1 GQKVTAITPHRMDDR
16 TNGAPAGERAGK
28 TMSSLLIRNCL
39 YIFTAAGEAP
49 RRGEDILIEGNRIA
63 AIGKGLQIDA
73 GRQPSGGT
81 TDATDGLRTIDGAH
95 LVAIP
100 GLVNTHHHFY
110 QTLTRNLPAVQNAEL
125 FDWLVYLYEV
135 WRHLDAE
142 AVYYSSLLAM
152 GELLKTGC
160 TTTTDHHYLYP
171 HAVTEDLMGT
181 QFRAAEQLGIRFA
194 PTRGSMCLSKKDG
207 GLPPD
212 TVVQTEAE
220 ILADSERVID
230 RYHDPSELSMG
241 RVILAPCSPFS
252 VTEALMQDTAALAR
266 RRGVR
271 LHTHLAETED
281 ENAFC
286 EKMYGRRPLAL
297 MADCDFLG
305 PDVSFA
311 HGIHF
316 TDAELDH
323 LAASGTHIAHC
334 PTSNMRLGSGICRV
348 KEMLERGINVG
359 LAVDGSASNDSSD
372 MLGEVRNGLLL
383 QRVRYGAAAIDAPR
397 ILQMGSRNGARLL
410 GFDTVGELR
419 PGWAADLA
427 LFDVNRMEYTGSLS
441 DPLAA
446 IIFSGYNHAAAYTIV
461 NGAIAVDEG
470 RLVGFAEEKIME
482 KGNQISA
489 RMLAESRSAWSTR

>member
-1 GQKVTAITPHRMDDR
+1 MIRQGR
-16 TNGAPAGERAGK
+16 
-28 TMSSLLIRNCL
+28 SSALSTILIRNCL
-39 YIFTAAGEAP
+39 SIFIAADEPP
-49 RRGEDILIEGNRIA
+49 RRGEDILIHGNRIV
-63 AIGKGLQIDA
+63 AIGKDLQFAGTIDA
-73 GRQPSGGT
+73 NDSS
-81 TDATDGLRTIDGAH
+81 AMRTIDGTT

-125 FDWLVYLYEV
+125 FDWLVHLYEV

-142 AVYYSSLLAM
+142 AVYYGSLLAM

-160 TTTTDHHYLYP
+160 TTSSDHHYLYP
-171 HAVTEDLMGT
+171 RNVDADIMET
-181 QFRAAEQLGIRFA
+181 QFKAAAALGMRFA
-194 PTRGSMCLSKKDG
+194 PTRGSMCLSRKDG

-212 TVVQTEAE
+212 SVVQTESE
-220 ILADSERVID
+220 ILTDSERVID
-230 RYHDPSELSMG
+230 RFHDPADLAMR

-252 VTEALMQDTAALAR
+252 VTEALMKKTAALAR
-266 RRGVR
+266 ARGVR
-271 LHTHLAETED
+271 LHTHLAETRD

-316 TDAELDH
+316 NDTELDT
-323 LAASGTHIAHC
+323 LAATGTHIAHC

-348 KEMLERGINVG
+348 KEMLSLGINVG

-372 MLGEVRNGLLL
+372 MLGEARNGLLL
-383 QRVRYGAAAIDAPR
+383 QRVRYGAAAMDVPQ
-397 ILQMGSRNGARLL
+397 ILGMATIGGARLL
-410 GFDTVGELR
+410 GFEKVGELR

-427 LFDVNRMEYTGSLS
+427 LFDVGRLEYTGSLS

-446 IIFSGYNHAAAYTIV
+446 IIFSGFNHAAAYTIV
-461 NGAIAVDEG
+461 NGEVVVDG
-470 RLVGFAEEKIME
+470 GQLVGGDEEDIME
-482 KGNQISA
+482 KGNRISA
-489 RMLAESRSAWSTR
+489 RMLAEAQ

>member
-1 GQKVTAITPHRMDDR
+1 
-16 TNGAPAGERAGK
+16 
-28 TMSSLLIRNCL
+28 MSRILIRNCL
-39 YIFTAAGEAP
+39 YIFIAADEAP
-49 RRGEDILIEGNRIA
+49 RRGEDILIEGNRIVSVGKDLQAKSSA
-63 AIGKGLQIDA
+63 ARKING
-73 GRQPSGGT
+73 ST
-81 TDATDGLRTIDGAH
+81 F
-95 LVAIP
+95 VAIP

-125 FDWLVYLYEV
+125 FDWLVYLYGV

-142 AVYYSSLLAM
+142 AVYYGSLLAM

-171 HAVTEDLMGT
+171 QGVDADLMGT
-181 QFRAAEQLGIRFA
+181 QFQAAQALGMRFA
-194 PTRGSMCLSKKDG
+194 PTRGSMCLGKKDG

-212 TVVQTEAE
+212 TVVQTAEE
-220 ILADSERVID
+220 ILTDSQRVID
-230 RYHDPSELSMG
+230 RYHDPAELAMR
-241 RVILAPCSPFS
+241 RVMLAPCSPFS
-252 VTEALMQDTAALAR
+252 VTEALMRETAALAR
-266 RRGVR
+266 RRGVH
-271 LHTHLAETED
+271 LHTHLAETRD

-316 TDAELDH
+316 DDAELDT
-323 LAASGTHIAHC
+323 LAQTGTHIAHC

-348 KEMLERGINVG
+348 KEMRERGINVG

-383 QRVRYGAAAIDAPR
+383 QRVRYGAAAMDVSQ
-397 ILQMGSRNGARLL
+397 ILQMGTRNGARLL
-410 GFDTVGELR
+410 GFDKVGELR

-427 LFDVNRMEYTGSLS
+427 LFDVDRMEYTGGLS

-446 IIFSGYNHAAAYTIV
+446 IVFSGYNHAAAYTIV
-461 NGAIAVDEG
+461 NGEVVVDGG
-470 RLVGFAEEKIME
+470 RLVGFDENEIME
-482 KGNQISA
+482 KGNAISA
-489 RMLAESRSAWSTR
+489 RMLAEVQ

>member
-1 GQKVTAITPHRMDDR
+1 LSTI
-16 TNGAPAGERAGK
+16 
-28 TMSSLLIRNCL
+28 LIRNCL
-39 YIFTAAGEAP
+39 RIFTAADEAP
-49 RRGEDILIEGNRIA
+49 RVGEDILIHGNRIVS
-63 AIGKGLQIDA
+63 IGKDLQSA
-73 GRQPSGGT
+73 GT
-81 TDATDGLRTIDGAH
+81 TDATDRSATHIIDGAT

-125 FDWLVYLYEV
+125 FDWLVYLYGV
-135 WRHLDAE
+135 WQHLDAE
-142 AVYYSSLLAM
+142 AVHYGSLLAM

-171 HAVTEDLMGT
+171 REVDADLMET
-181 QFRAAEQLGIRFA
+181 QFKAAAALGMRFA
-194 PTRGSMCLSKKDG
+194 PTRGAMCLSQKDG

-212 TVVQTEAE
+212 SVVQTESE

-230 RYHDPSELSMG
+230 RYHDPAELSMR
-241 RVILAPCSPFS
+241 RVMLAPCSPFS
-252 VTEALMQDTAALAR
+252 VTEALMKETAALAR
-266 RRGVR
+266 RHDVR
-271 LHTHLAETED
+271 LHTHLAETRD

-286 EKMYGRRPLAL
+286 QKMYGRRPLAL

-316 TDAELDH
+316 NDEELDT
-323 LAASGTHIAHC
+323 LAATGTHIAHC

-348 KEMLERGINVG
+348 KEMLARGINVG

-372 MLGEVRNGLLL
+372 MLGEVRSGLLL
-383 QRVRYGAAAIDAPR
+383 QRVRYGAAAMDVPG
-397 ILQMGSRNGARLL
+397 ILRMGTRNGARLL
-410 GFDTVGELR
+410 GFEKVGALR

-427 LFDVNRMEYTGSLS
+427 LFDVGRLEYAGSLS

-446 IIFSGYNHAAAYTIV
+446 IIFSGFNHAAAYTIV
-461 NGAIAVDEG
+461 NGEVVVDGG
-470 RLVGFAEEKIME
+470 RLVGVEESEIME
-482 KGNQISA
+482 KGNRISA
-489 RMLAESRSAWSTR
+489 RMLAEAQ

>member
-1 GQKVTAITPHRMDDR
+1 L
-16 TNGAPAGERAGK
+16 
-28 TMSSLLIRNCL
+28 SSILVKNCL
-39 YIFTAAGEAP
+39 YIFTAAHEAP
-49 RRGEDILIEGNRIA
+49 RKGEDILIQGNRIA
-63 AIGKGLQIDA
+63 AIGKNLSDRVEGQQFARSAELDDSPA
-73 GRQPSGGT
+73 AEPTERS
-81 TDATDGLRTIDGAH
+81 AIDGSN

-125 FDWLVYLYEV
+125 FDWLAYLYEV
-135 WRHLDAE
+135 WQHLDAE
-142 AVYYSSLLAM
+142 AVYYGSLLAM

-171 HAVTEDLMGT
+171 REVEDDLMGI
-181 QFRAAEQLGIRFA
+181 QFKAADALGMRFA

-212 TVVQTEAE
+212 TVVQTAE
-220 ILADSERVID
+220 QILTDSERVID
-230 RYHDPSELSMG
+230 RYHDPSELAMR

-252 VTEALMQDTAALAR
+252 VTEALMQETAALAR
-266 RRGVR
+266 RHGVR
-271 LHTHLAETED
+271 LHTHLAETRD
-281 ENAFC
+281 ENTFC

-316 TDAELDH
+316 NDAELDT
-323 LAASGTHIAHC
+323 LAQTGTHIAHC

-348 KEMLERGINVG
+348 REMLERGINVG

-383 QRVRYGAAAIDAPR
+383 QRVRYGAAAMNAPR
-397 ILQMGSRNGARLL
+397 IVQMGTRGGARLL
-410 GFDTVGELR
+410 GFDQVGELS

-427 LFDVNRMEYTGSLS
+427 LFDVGRMEYAGSLS

-446 IIFSGYNHAAAYTIV
+446 IVFSGYNHGAAYTIV
-461 NGAIAVDEG
+461 NGEIVVDGG
-470 RLVGFAEEKIME
+470 RLVGFDEEEIME
-482 KGNQISA
+482 KGNAISA
-489 RMLAESRSAWSTR
+489 RMLAATR